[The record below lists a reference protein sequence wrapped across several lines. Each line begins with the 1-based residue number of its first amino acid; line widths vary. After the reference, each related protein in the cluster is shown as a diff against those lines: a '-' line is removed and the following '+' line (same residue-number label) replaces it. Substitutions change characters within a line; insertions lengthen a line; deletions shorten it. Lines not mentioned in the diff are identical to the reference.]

1 MVIEATKSEDPKY
14 KPKINV
20 TSSGS
25 SVEFYVDMFIK
36 NPIDSTIDAA
46 KMTAKAQTDLSFF
59 VNDNFLL
66 WGSIQDLNLTVIDY
80 EPYFK
85 TQTSLATI
93 NSKLHILLPLMEA
106 YANSM
111 LDDGW
116 ILPLSSNITRYLKNQ
131 RVVSRDGYILI
142 EGDAA
147 FNNKRKSS

>member
-1 MVIEATKSEDPKY
+1 
-14 KPKINV
+14 
-20 TSSGS
+20 
-25 SVEFYVDMFIK
+25 
-36 NPIDSTIDAA
+36 
-46 KMTAKAQTDLSFF
+46 MTAKAQTDLSFF

-142 EGDAA
+142 DGDAA